1 VEGSAVGSL
10 DGSPILSTS
19 ASPVRWP
26 ATPRTSRQCFTL
38 ALPPAPEPASG
49 RLAGTRS
56 DGCWVRL
63 GSGVPMRSGVA
74 WSTAADAAPS
84 PTARL
89 PGEDESRSSR
99 LSWRSTGRRCRAHRG
114 RLEGCSAAAPE
125 RGVGAPPGAALE
137 GVACTFR
144 QGV

>member
-1 VEGSAVGSL
+1 VLFPAGAQPVEGSAVGSL

-89 PGEDESRSSR
+89 IWRERVPLLAAVLTVDRKTVPWPSR
-99 LSWRSTGRRCRAHRG
+99 
-114 RLEGCSAAAPE
+114 
-125 RGVGAPPGAALE
+125 
-137 GVACTFR
+137 
-144 QGV
+144 